1 MSREKQRKR
10 LLHVAE
16 LAGVSLSTVDRVLNE
31 RGSVSDAK
39 RRKVLQTA
47 KALGINRTLPSAIHG
62 LLRVDLLMV
71 DSRTDHFRRLGE
83 AFARQAEMLKS
94 RLVLQRLVWQE
105 RSPSQL
111 LDHINAPRTPRQG
124 LIVVGH
130 DSPEVRQALDAQIQQ
145 GVPVVVVTTSMS
157 GLPGATYVGV
167 DNEAAG
173 RSAGSLMARWMDRAG
188 GRVLLI
194 TNSLLYEAHRQ
205 RVKGF
210 NDALRA
216 RVPTAQISE
225 PIECFDEDELSAEAV
240 QAALSDEGEWVGI
253 YSTGSGTGGI
263 YRVLKDRP
271 EGLVWIGHEATEAH
285 AEMLRTG
292 VLSLVLDQDA
302 DGQAEAA
309 IQHLLYAN
317 GDLDVPPRIAPQMR
331 IIIDET
337 VRR

>member
-1 MSREKQRKR
+1 MSRDKQRKR

-71 DSRTDHFRRLGE
+71 DSQTDHFRRLGE
-83 AFARQAEMLKS
+83 AFTRQAEMLKS

-105 RSPSQL
+105 RSPDQL
-111 LDHINAPRTPRQG
+111 LEYINAPRTPRQG
-124 LIVVGH
+124 LIVIGH
-130 DSPEVRQALDAQIQQ
+130 DSPEVRQALEAQIQQ

-157 GLPGATYVGV
+157 GLSGATYVGV

-173 RSAGSLMARWMDRAG
+173 RSAGSLMARWMGKAG

-210 NDALRA
+210 QEALSE
-216 RVPTAQISE
+216 RVPTARITD
-225 PIECFDEDELSAEAV
+225 PIECFDEDDRCADAV
-240 QAALSDEGEWVGI
+240 GAALSEEEGWAGV
-253 YSTGSGTGGI
+253 YSTGSGTAGI
-263 YRVLKDRP
+263 YRVLKDQPDRV
-271 EGLVWIGHEATEAH
+271 VWIGHEATEAH

-317 GDLDVPPRIAPQMR
+317 GDLDVPPRIAPRMR
-331 IIIDET
+331 IVIDET
-337 VRR
+337 FGR